1 MAFGFIP
8 RSFDGLKDD
17 GCLQCDRQLLLALGI
32 AKEDKMLFCTK
43 AVTVEE
49 GDQIVVKTEA
59 TTKKRKIGHDRSRVR
74 AVRNMDECH
83 ML

>member
-17 GCLQCDRQLLLALGI
+17 GSLHCDRQLFLALGI

-43 AVTVEE
+43 PVTVEE
-49 GDQIVVKTEA
+49 GDQI
-59 TTKKRKIGHDRSRVR
+59 IVR
-74 AVRNMDECH
+74 LRQLPRRERLVTIDQGSE
-83 ML
+83 L